1 MPSIHLKPHCKPIDM
16 PDEKTEHISFAE
28 LVGSVTPLAQKNEH
42 PHFAPSRQRP
52 VAQALQRR
60 LAAQGVRPAPV
71 TRRHDAVMFNLDG
84 IPAARFI
91 AMQRGELPFARIIDL
106 HGYYVADGIARLDD
120 ALHQRRNRHG
130 EIWLIIHGKGRNSPA
145 HDRAPLKQAVIDFL
159 CRHPAVA
166 ALCSLPDRDRDSGA
180 LCIDVYR
187 RPHMRTPER
196 IK

>member
-1 MPSIHLKPHCKPIDM
+1 M
-16 PDEKTEHISFAE
+16 PDEKTESLSFAE
-28 LVGSVTPLAQKNEH
+28 LVGNVTPLAHKDKH
-42 PHFAPSRQRP
+42 PHFARPRQRP

-60 LAAQGVRPAPV
+60 LAAQGMRPAPV
-71 TRRHDAVMFNLDG
+71 ARRHDAVMFNLDG
-84 IPAARFI
+84 IPAERFT

-187 RPHMRTPER
+187 KPRTPVKQHE
-196 IK
+196 KFSHP